1 MNSEIYDLI
10 VEAKKV
16 LSINAGYY
24 TKKNALDY
32 IYDKVINNR
41 VTTNELEEIEKS
53 VPGIMDKIGHLQVL
67 IETAK
72 NTMNDDTKAISILL
86 SMHKDNS
93 ISKEEYEL
101 MEKYVPGINERIEQL
116 SKEKTIEPDY
126 YNIDIENVNKEKEKL
141 NLELRKLEEQKIDEE
156 KIRPLNEEEKT
167 RHQQMLNE
175 IEQEKNNTLE
185 KINDINNT
193 IDNYNEQHKFD
204 NINLEEYERQKEK
217 LNLELKKL
225 EEQQKEEE
233 KLRPLNEEE
242 KIRKEELLKEI
253 ENERNN
259 NLQKLEQINYAIEM
273 HNKGKAQ
280 NIDSSNLNK
289 ELDEYT
295 KNLIKHKDEI
305 SKAIYDYDTEK
316 LSSLVQNNI
325 ISKEHLKEISESSEY
340 KKDGELVNDLY
351 NDVMNLVN
359 KTNEKQKVRTHE
371 DDYLRGDAFDYNSYF
386 ISDMLDKKPQT
397 TTQSFKKETT
407 TKQTNENTNNLNND
421 SKIILPNRMTKEEI
435 DNALKALDEIK
446 NGINNNTLILSNNL
460 TEEEK
465 QEKINAINNLKE
477 SLNKNEIIIPEG
489 KTLEDQ
495 IKALDEVKL
504 LTSDTR
510 TKEDFEKITK
520 AFEEIERKMN
530 TPRLTEKL
538 KEEPL
543 LDKSKNQDIYD
554 LMDKFKEAVL
564 SREAQKQ
571 PPVGPDDNPT
581 PPEEPEDEPTNG
593 DDDEEKEKQEKL
605 RKVGLNVDQII
616 ADAIG
621 DTKVYIKDEKVKGKL
636 QASNI
641 KIKDVFYNDLKTGN
655 VVYNVSKF
663 VKTGIKAAKILFD
676 KITARRV
683 DEETKKR
690 INKISEG
697 FNNLTLE
704 QKKVLYEEFKGST
717 TLGKKLP
724 GIVLNEISKT
734 VEDYGRTKSSPLIMD
749 NINLYQQIMND
760 FAKVKGIDEKLKD
773 NLTEEQKNNL
783 LIERQNLLNGKTKLI
798 EKFNNTNTEIKNIN
812 SSGIYG
818 TKEDIKASKVGYAT
832 DNYQGNKFATKH
844 DLNNELIQ
852 KEAELKTAEQKA
864 IALNDDEAA
873 LKNFAD
879 YWMLRYDNTQTED
892 KRLLGEISTG
902 EREFY
907 PVEGLKDINHEKD
920 PLVRDLI
927 GTAALATATIGAV
940 TSAYNHFANDNLI
953 DNFNNELN
961 KSNETINKIGEDITS
976 KHDTMVEGMTS
987 DIYSK
992 IAGAQDN
999 LERSA
1004 FINPDYQNYGAN
1016 ASYAETDALNHETIA
1031 ELYKGTEASFKS
1043 TMDKYINGNISQTDA
1058 LSQIADVANNS
1069 QQQIN
1074 QIYAEILP
1082 GFKEYAAN
1090 NPEYDLT
1097 GLVGSLEKV
1106 VANPDAT
1113 VNFNNGIVEI
1123 MKDGERLANFNI
1135 ETLSGVKSNLAAS
1148 LAAAVATSAAV
1159 GKYMDVPKTLNK
1171 NQDVS
1176 KTLQE
1181 SLNKVTKKAKDAK
1194 ENKKTKEERNKK
1206 YTKSG
1211 REEIEKQRK
1220 EREQAVYTKTA
1231 KDVETATK
1239 VEEPKKQEKKE
1250 EKSFKEKLKEK
1261 LSKAGAEK
1269 ANENKDI
1276 PLANYTQVEEG
1287 KEQNGPT
1294 R

>member
-126 YNIDIENVNKEKEKL
+126 YNIDIENVNKEKEKV
-141 NLELRKLEEQKIDEE
+141 
-156 KIRPLNEEEKT
+156 
-167 RHQQMLNE
+167 
-175 IEQEKNNTLE
+175 
-185 KINDINNT
+185 
-193 IDNYNEQHKFD
+193 
-204 NINLEEYERQKEK
+204 
-217 LNLELKKL
+217 NLELKKL

-233 KLRPLNEEE
+233 KIRPLNEEE
-242 KIRKEELLKEI
+242 KLRKEDLLKEI

-273 HNKGKAQ
+273 HNKGKTQ

-543 LDKSKNQDIYD
+543 LDKSKN
-554 LMDKFKEAVL
+554 
-564 SREAQKQ
+564 
-571 PPVGPDDNPT
+571 
-581 PPEEPEDEPTNG
+581 
-593 DDDEEKEKQEKL
+593 
-605 RKVGLNVDQII
+605 
-616 ADAIG
+616 
-621 DTKVYIKDEKVKGKL
+621 
-636 QASNI
+636 
-641 KIKDVFYNDLKTGN
+641 
-655 VVYNVSKF
+655 
-663 VKTGIKAAKILFD
+663 
-676 KITARRV
+676 
-683 DEETKKR
+683 
-690 INKISEG
+690 
-697 FNNLTLE
+697 
-704 QKKVLYEEFKGST
+704 
-717 TLGKKLP
+717 
-724 GIVLNEISKT
+724 
-734 VEDYGRTKSSPLIMD
+734 
-749 NINLYQQIMND
+749 
-760 FAKVKGIDEKLKD
+760 
-773 NLTEEQKNNL
+773 
-783 LIERQNLLNGKTKLI
+783 
-798 EKFNNTNTEIKNIN
+798 
-812 SSGIYG
+812 
-818 TKEDIKASKVGYAT
+818 
-832 DNYQGNKFATKH
+832 
-844 DLNNELIQ
+844 
-852 KEAELKTAEQKA
+852 
-864 IALNDDEAA
+864 
-873 LKNFAD
+873 
-879 YWMLRYDNTQTED
+879 
-892 KRLLGEISTG
+892 
-902 EREFY
+902 
-907 PVEGLKDINHEKD
+907 
-920 PLVRDLI
+920 
-927 GTAALATATIGAV
+927 
-940 TSAYNHFANDNLI
+940 
-953 DNFNNELN
+953 
-961 KSNETINKIGEDITS
+961 
-976 KHDTMVEGMTS
+976 
-987 DIYSK
+987 
-992 IAGAQDN
+992 
-999 LERSA
+999 
-1004 FINPDYQNYGAN
+1004 
-1016 ASYAETDALNHETIA
+1016 
-1031 ELYKGTEASFKS
+1031 
-1043 TMDKYINGNISQTDA
+1043 
-1058 LSQIADVANNS
+1058 
-1069 QQQIN
+1069 
-1074 QIYAEILP
+1074 
-1082 GFKEYAAN
+1082 
-1090 NPEYDLT
+1090 
-1097 GLVGSLEKV
+1097 
-1106 VANPDAT
+1106 
-1113 VNFNNGIVEI
+1113 
-1123 MKDGERLANFNI
+1123 
-1135 ETLSGVKSNLAAS
+1135 
-1148 LAAAVATSAAV
+1148 
-1159 GKYMDVPKTLNK
+1159 
-1171 NQDVS
+1171 
-1176 KTLQE
+1176 
-1181 SLNKVTKKAKDAK
+1181 
-1194 ENKKTKEERNKK
+1194 
-1206 YTKSG
+1206 
-1211 REEIEKQRK
+1211 
-1220 EREQAVYTKTA
+1220 
-1231 KDVETATK
+1231 
-1239 VEEPKKQEKKE
+1239 
-1250 EKSFKEKLKEK
+1250 
-1261 LSKAGAEK
+1261 
-1269 ANENKDI
+1269 
-1276 PLANYTQVEEG
+1276 
-1287 KEQNGPT
+1287 
-1294 R
+1294 